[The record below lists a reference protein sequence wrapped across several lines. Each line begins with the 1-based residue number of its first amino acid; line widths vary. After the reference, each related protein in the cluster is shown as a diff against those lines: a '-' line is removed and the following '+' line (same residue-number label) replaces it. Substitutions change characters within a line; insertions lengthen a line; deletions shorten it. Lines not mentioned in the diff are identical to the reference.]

1 MKKRIA
7 VIIALLLIT
16 VLALSVISC
25 GSSNKGAADGDSFT
39 GAPSYGA
46 PSYSENGSME
56 KVEGTD
62 SSYSNGDGSK
72 IIKNANIIAETQ
84 DYAAATEQLKSLIT
98 SVGGHISNS
107 NASENASYNSSG
119 KPEKN
124 ASYTIKVPAEQ
135 FDSFISGLSNI
146 FNVTK
151 LSTST
156 EDVSESYFTL
166 QARIDTLQAK
176 REGLVS
182 MLKNV
187 DVNTDFTTWQKINS
201 ELTQIDTQLN
211 IYNEQLKALEN
222 KVSYATIT
230 LSVREVVELTETEE
244 KGYGAEVLDA
254 VKGSLTGVVEFFKVL
269 LIALIYA
276 LPFLIMVAGTVII
289 VIVIIR
295 SSIRRKIARRNRN
308 NNNNENQ

>member
-1 MKKRIA
+1 MKKRIG

-25 GSSNKGAADGDSFT
+25 GASNKGAADEDYIT
-39 GAPSYGA
+39 GA
-46 PSYSENGSME
+46 PSYSESGSME

-84 DYAAATEQLKSLIT
+84 DYASATEQLKSLIT

-295 SSIRRKIARRNRN
+295 SSIRRKIARRNKN

>member
-1 MKKRIA
+1 MKKRIG

-25 GSSNKGAADGDSFT
+25 GSSNKGAADEDYITS
-39 GAPSYGA
+39 APSYG
-46 PSYSENGSME
+46 ENGSME

-166 QARIDTLQAK
+166 QARIDTLKAK

-244 KGYGAEVLDA
+244 KSYGAEVLDA

>member
-1 MKKRIA
+1 MKKRIV

-25 GSSNKGAADGDSFT
+25 GSSNKGAADGDSFAS
-39 GAPSYGA
+39 APSYG
-46 PSYSENGSME
+46 ENDSME

-84 DYAAATEQLKSLIT
+84 DYASATEQLKSLIT

-135 FDSFISGLSNI
+135 FDSFISGLSNV

-254 VKGSLTGVVEFFKVL
+254 VKGSLTGVVEFFKGL
-269 LIALIYA
+269 LIVLIYA

-295 SSIRRKIARRNRN
+295 SSIRRKRARRNRN

>member
-1 MKKRIA
+1 MKKRIG

-25 GSSNKGAADGDSFT
+25 GASNKGAADEDYIT
-39 GAPSYGA
+39 GAPSYG
-46 PSYSENGSME
+46 ENGSME

-187 DVNTDFTTWQKINS
+187 DVNTDFNTWQKINS

>member
-1 MKKRIA
+1 MKKRIIA
-7 VIIALLLIT
+7 TIALFLIT

-25 GSSNKGAADGDSFT
+25 GSNNKGAADEDYIGS
-39 GAPSYGA
+39 APG
-46 PSYSENGSME
+46 YSEENGSLE
-56 KVEGTD
+56 KVEGTG
-62 SSYSNGDGSK
+62 SSYSSGDGSK
-72 IIKNANIIAETQ
+72 IIKNANITAETQ
-84 DYAAATEQLKSLIT
+84 NYAAATEQLKSLIT

-124 ASYTIKVPAEQ
+124 ASYTIKIPAEQ
-135 FDSFISGLSNI
+135 FDAFISGLSNI

-166 QARIDTLQAK
+166 KARIDTLEAK

-182 MLKNV
+182 MLQNV
-187 DVNTDFTTWQKINS
+187 DVNTDFSTWKQINA
-201 ELTQIDTQLN
+201 ELTEIDTQLN
-211 IYNEQLKALEN
+211 IYNEQLKNLEN
-222 KVSYATIT
+222 RVSYATIT

-244 KGYGAEVLDA
+244 KGYGEEVLDA
-254 VKGSLTGVVEFFKVL
+254 FKGSFSAVVEFFKGL
-269 LIALIYA
+269 LIGLIYM
-276 LPFLIMVAGTVII
+276 LPFLIMIAGTVVI

-295 SSIRRKIARRNRN
+295 SSIRRRIARRNK
-308 NNNNENQ
+308 NNNENQ

>member
-25 GSSNKGAADGDSFT
+25 GSSNKGAADED
-39 GAPSYGA
+39 YIIGA

-84 DYAAATEQLKSLIT
+84 DYASATEQLKSLIT

-166 QARIDTLQAK
+166 QARIDTLKAK

-254 VKGSLTGVVEFFKVL
+254 VKGSLTGVVEFFKGL
-269 LIALIYA
+269 LIVLIYA

-295 SSIRRKIARRNRN
+295 SSIRRKRARRNRN

>member
-25 GSSNKGAADGDSFT
+25 GSSNKGAADEDYII
-39 GAPSYGA
+39 GAPSYG
-46 PSYSENGSME
+46 ENGSME

-151 LSTST
+151 LSTYT

-254 VKGSLTGVVEFFKVL
+254 LKGSLTGVVEFFKGL
-269 LIALIYA
+269 LIVLIYA